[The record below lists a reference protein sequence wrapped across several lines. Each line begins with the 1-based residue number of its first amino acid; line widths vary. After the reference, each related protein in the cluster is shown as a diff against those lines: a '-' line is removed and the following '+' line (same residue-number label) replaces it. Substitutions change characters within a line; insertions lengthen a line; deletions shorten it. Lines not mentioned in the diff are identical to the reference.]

1 MNCTNLNTA
10 AEILEAF
17 RACKNPGEEIELFE
31 CLATRPDPPVGAFL
45 DILRSIK
52 LEAVLAL
59 TIQAFGKITVANIK
73 ADLKESKDLLT
84 MLSQQAQSG
93 SSDLIKWS
101 AATAIEEIGFNFLMV
116 AQYLTQDPKNIID
129 DILESNSISS
139 SSDPNQIRF
148 WSYGPLE
155 KPKKEAQKWKFSHS
169 LTGNIDRFYIR
180 LAISGDGQTLFSG
193 NIDGIIKIWQVS
205 TGKELYTITTGHR
218 KEVIAL
224 AISGDGQT
232 LFSGSVDGI
241 IKIWQVSTGK
251 ELRTFTGYPNYP
263 VSSLAIS
270 RDGQTLFSASC
281 DGAIKIWQVSTGKV
295 LYTLTTGYSK
305 DVWALAISRDGQT
318 LFSGSVDGVIKIW
331 QVSTGKELRTF
342 TGYPNHPVF
351 SLAISGDGQTLF
363 SASRDGAIKIWQ
375 VSTGQQLRT
384 LTGHSECVYALAIS
398 GNEQTL
404 FSGSIVENAKD
415 KDLWQVNTWKLHI
428 NS

>member
-205 TGKELYTITTGHR
+205 TGKEL
-218 KEVIAL
+218 
-224 AISGDGQT
+224 
-232 LFSGSVDGI
+232 
-241 IKIWQVSTGK
+241 
-251 ELRTFTGYPNYP
+251 RTFTGYPNYP